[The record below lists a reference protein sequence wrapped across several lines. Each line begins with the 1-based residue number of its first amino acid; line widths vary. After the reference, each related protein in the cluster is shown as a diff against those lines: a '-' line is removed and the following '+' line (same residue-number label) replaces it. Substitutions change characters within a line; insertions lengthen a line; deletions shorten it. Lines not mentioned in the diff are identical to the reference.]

1 MNRQTRLHDAAL
13 LRVRHLGVQFQTAQ
27 GPLHALTDVSL
38 DVERAR
44 TLAIVGESGS
54 GKSVLACSI
63 LRLLGPAA
71 QTAPEAQIFF
81 GAQDLL
87 RLERS
92 AMQAVRGRRIAM
104 VFQDPMTA
112 LNPVRPIGVQLAEGL
127 QLHLRLSRQAAQ
139 ARATGLLAQVGIGS
153 PERRM
158 AQLPHQLSGGMRQ
171 RVVIAM
177 AVACE
182 PELLIA
188 DEPTTALDV
197 TVQAEILDLLR
208 GLQRGRQMAM
218 ILVTHDLGVAA
229 GYADDIAVMY
239 AGQIVEQAP
248 TAALLRQPRM
258 PYTRDLLRAIARL
271 DDPPHA
277 LLHSIAGRPPVVRA
291 LAGGCRYAPR
301 CDRRT
306 MQCEAAQPGLES
318 VACAEG
324 AHWNT
329 AAFGDGM
336 SAYGRPG
343 GTHAV
348 RCWHPLE
355 IAA

>member
-1 MNRQTRLHDAAL
+1 MNRVALHQDAPVRQLFANDEAL
-13 LRVRHLGVQFQTAQ
+13 LSVRRLGVQFQTVRGA
-27 GPLHALTDVSL
+27 LHALNDVSL
-38 DVERAR
+38 DVARSR

-54 GKSVLACSI
+54 GKSVLSRSI

-71 QTAPEAQIFF
+71 QTAPSAQIFF
-81 GAQDLL
+81 DGRDLL
-87 RLERS
+87 KLDRA

-112 LNPVRPIGVQLAEGL
+112 LNPVRPIGVQLAEGMR
-127 QLHLRLSRQAAQ
+127 LHLRLDRHAAET
-139 ARATGLLAQVGIGS
+139 RAIELLGQVGITS

-158 AQLPHQLSGGMRQ
+158 RQLPHELSGGMRQ

-177 AVACE
+177 AIACE

-208 GLQRGRQMAM
+208 RLQRERQMTM

-229 GYADDIAVMY
+229 GHADEIAVMY
-239 AGQIVEQAP
+239 AGQIVEKSP
-248 TAALLRQPRM
+248 TAALFRAPRM
-258 PYTRDLLRAIARL
+258 PYTRDLLRSIPRL
-271 DDPPHA
+271 DNPSHIA
-277 LLHSIAGRPPVVRA
+277 LHTIGGRPPAVHS

-306 MQCEAAQPGLES
+306 AHCEAAQPGLETTETE
-318 VACAEG
+318 VAR
-324 AHWNT
+324 T
-329 AAFGDGM
+329 F
-336 SAYGRPG
+336 
-343 GTHAV
+343 
-348 RCWHPLE
+348 RCWRPLE
-355 IAA
+355 MAA